1 MLTTEL
7 IALSTQELDHYAR
20 IKKKQL
26 LLLSIFVSSCL
37 CKVLLEELTSAPCPA
52 LPKGEL
58 TAQQP
63 NGEQTALQ
71 LMESNEDVL
80 QEPSINQNA
89 FIRNDV
95 RGKLYYVYKEDN
107 VKVVCSK

>member
-1 MLTTEL
+1 LTTEL

-20 IKKKQL
+20 IKKEQL

-37 CKVLLEELTSAPCPA
+37 CKVLLEELTSAPRPA

-58 TAQQP
+58 TAQQS
-63 NGEQTALQ
+63 NGEQTTLQ

-80 QEPSINQNA
+80 QGPSINQNA

-107 VKVVCSK
+107 IKVVCSK